1 MYNNQ
6 SVVEFIVVGFTDITP
21 FHTLLFILFFSLF
34 LIITAGN
41 GIIFAVV
48 VLDYHLHT
56 PMYLFIGTLSFVEIC
71 IVITVYPTI
80 FILFLKGRANINVN
94 FCFLQ
99 MYAFDAF
106 LVTENYLLSIMAY
119 DRYLAICKALR
130 YHTIMTLKSSKI
142 LICLCWFLGLLS
154 PLAMIIMVSHLPFCG
169 PNEIEHLF
177 CDSSPLLTLAC
188 ASSKLDVTMDLSVSS
203 FSIILNSII
212 ITLIYINILVT
223 ILKMKTSEERRKA
236 FSTCLSHL
244 LMSLFYYGSVAFL
257 YMNLQSTYSPAYDL
271 AASIHHS
278 VFTPLLSPLVYSFR
292 NKEIKNFLKKQL
304 PSKTLLI
311 WRENE
316 NEMLGKKY

>member
-6 SVVEFIVVGFTDITP
+6 SVIEFVVVGFASIAP
-21 FHTLLFILFFSLF
+21 YHTLLFIVFLF
-34 LIITAGN
+34 LYIIITSGN
-41 GIIFAVV
+41 GITFVV
-48 VLDYHLHT
+48 IVLNDRLHI
-56 PMYLFIGTLSFVEIC
+56 PMYLFIGALSIVEIC
-71 IVITVYPTI
+71 IVTTVYPTT
-80 FILFLKGRANINVN
+80 FTLFLKGRANISLH
-94 FCFLQ
+94 FCLLQ

-106 LVTENYLLSIMAY
+106 LITENFLLSIMAY
-119 DRYLAICKALR
+119 DRYLAVCMALR
-130 YHTIMTLKSSKI
+130 YHSIMTSKLCKI
-142 LICLCWFLGLLS
+142 FICLCWLLGMLS
-154 PLAMIIMVSHLPFCG
+154 PLAMISMVYRLPFCG

-188 ASSKLDVTMDLSVSS
+188 ANSNLDVTMDLTVTS

-212 ITLIYINILVT
+212 TVIIYTNILVT
-223 ILKMKTSEERRKA
+223 IFKMKTSEERRKA

-244 LMSLFYYGSVAFL
+244 LMSLFFYGSAAFM

-304 PSKTLLI
+304 LPKTLLI
-311 WRENE
+311 RRLNKT
-316 NEMLGKKY
+316 LGNKC